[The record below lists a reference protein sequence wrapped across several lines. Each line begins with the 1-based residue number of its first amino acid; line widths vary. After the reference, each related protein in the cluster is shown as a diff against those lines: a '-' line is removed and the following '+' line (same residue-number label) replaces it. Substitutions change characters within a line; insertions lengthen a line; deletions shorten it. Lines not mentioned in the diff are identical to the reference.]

1 MPDVDVI
8 EYRLT
13 SGERGR
19 IDVKAVSHV
28 SVLSD
33 GRGVIGRGERFPGM
47 ECAYDG
53 VTQLG
58 HAGYGVNRP
67 RPHSRE
73 GVISDGGWR
82 ARLGGIAGRGAIH
95 RRGARQRRF

>member
-19 IDVKAVSHV
+19 IDVKALSHV

-33 GRGVIGRGERFPGM
+33 GRGVIYQVAGEPLVVV
-47 ECAYDG
+47 DG
-53 VTQLG
+53 ENV
-58 HAGYGVNRP
+58 Y
-67 RPHSRE
+67 
-73 GVISDGGWR
+73 
-82 ARLGGIAGRGAIH
+82 
-95 RRGARQRRF
+95 RQWSMRTTR